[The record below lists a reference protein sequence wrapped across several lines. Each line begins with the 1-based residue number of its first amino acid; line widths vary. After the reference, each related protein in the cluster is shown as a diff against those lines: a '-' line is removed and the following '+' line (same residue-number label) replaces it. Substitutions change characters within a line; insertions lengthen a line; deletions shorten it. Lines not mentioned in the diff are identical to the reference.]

1 MKPFKALLTTWAFFL
16 ILTSGSIAFAGN
28 DVAIRES
35 PDVTQNQKKTNVA
48 GKRLEHT
55 RIIISQ
61 PYVADW
67 FSTPDKALT
76 NALET
81 RFKHEAKMSYEY
93 LGGRNITDP
102 EFIERFVDIGI
113 ARKQKGTGLGLSIT
127 KKLLK
132 LMGGSIRVESELGK
146 GSAFAI
152 LLPIKKGG

>member
-1 MKPFKALLTTWAFFL
+1 MKPFKALLTTWAFFPVL
-16 ILTSGSIAFAGN
+16 ASGGIAFTGN
-28 DVAIRES
+28 DDAIRES
-35 PDVTQNQKKTNVA
+35 PDVTQNQKKINVA
-48 GKRLEHT
+48 EKCLEHIL
-55 RIIISQ
+55 IIIFQ

-67 FSTPDKALT
+67 FSTPDKVLT

-81 RFKHEAKMSYEY
+81 RLKHEVKMSYEY
-93 LGGRNITDP
+93 LGGRNITNP
-102 EFIERFVDIGI
+102 EFIERFVDTGI
-113 ARKQKGTGLGLSIT
+113 ARKQEGTGLGLSIT